1 MNLKMKKT
9 NVFYKNIGKQFSYLI
24 FVSIQFFSRRKRLLE
39 LQEKASRAR
48 FGEVIEISAVDYV
61 KEVNQAGTDIWV
73 VLYLYKSG

>member
-1 MNLKMKKT
+1 MNSKMKKT
-9 NVFYKNIGKQFSYLI
+9 NVFYKNIGNSFSFSRI
-24 FVSIQFFSRRKRLLE
+24 NSTFHFSRRKRLLE
-39 LQEKASRAR
+39 LQEKAARAR

>member
-1 MNLKMKKT
+1 MKKM
-9 NVFYKNIGKQFSYLI
+9 NVFYKNIGNL
-24 FVSIQFFSRRKRLLE
+24 FFFLSSESPCHSFRRKRLLE

-61 KEVNQAGTDIWV
+61 KEVNQAGADIWV